1 MGLEMERI
9 RFGIIGSGYMAKMHS
24 LALRNI
30 GAFLWPDFPKIE
42 MVRMADIVDVAASQG
57 AERWGWSDH
66 TTDWTRVTRSDD
78 IDAVIIITPNDSH
91 ALYAI
96 DAFEHGKHVFCEKP
110 LANTVEA
117 AERMA
122 LAAKKSLAERRT
134 VLISEMTIGY
144 KAIRERFSTRV
155 TLDKAKLKILV
166 EYVDGPF
173 SHLENVWTFRPDGED
188 PMSPS
193 CKVEFF
199 IDYTFKNRMLAAIM
213 GAMFDTAFRKFAD
226 AFVARADQVYGKA
239 GK

>member
-1 MGLEMERI
+1 VPSFRNARPVEHRADQMFDLVADMEQYPK
-9 RFGIIGSGYMAKMHS
+9 FVPLCQS
-24 LALRNI
+24 L
-30 GAFLWPDFPKIE
+30 K
-42 MVRMADIVDVAASQG
+42 
-57 AERWGWSDH
+57 
-66 TTDWTRVTRSDD
+66 TRSRGE
-78 IDAVIIITPNDSH
+78 DAQGRPV
-91 ALYAI
+91 
-96 DAFEHGKHVFCEKP
+96 
-110 LANTVEA
+110 
-117 AERMA
+117 
-122 LAAKKSLAERRT
+122 
-134 VLISEMTIGY
+134 VLSEMSIGY
-144 KAIRERFSTRV
+144 KAIREHFTSRV
-155 TLDKAKLKILV
+155 TLDRPKLKILV